1 MYCKKCGNMQKNGE
15 KFCPK
20 CGTPYLSETSNDLS
34 DSGKVPVDNDTE
46 TKSNQTIEESPRQEF
61 TDNKPNQ
68 GENEITK
75 ADDKPSEGINTLGSG
90 IGIKI
95 FAWILIGFALLMAY
109 GTVYSIGFHLSWKWL
124 LVAATAFMAFVLWRS
139 IPKGGLTEDSKSF
152 IKSLM
157 WIVGGLSIFNIAV
170 YNSDAVMIERTLTER
185 CGSCFDEDIFTTK
198 VLDVDVD
205 KDGENTYKAKV
216 KVKLKIR
223 GKEFTD
229 EVLEFN
235 DINYDAEDGRVY
247 YNWSNRDEVMMDVS
261 DKVNKMDIN
270 DYK

>member
-1 MYCKKCGNMQKNGE
+1 MFCKKCGNMQKNGE

-20 CGTPYLSETSNDLS
+20 CGTPYLSENSKELS
-34 DSGKVPVDNDTE
+34 DLGKAPVNNDSE
-46 TKSNQTIEESPRQEF
+46 SKSDQPSEESRRQEY
-61 TDNKPNQ
+61 TNNNPNQ
-68 GENEITK
+68 GEKEMSK
-75 ADDKPSEGINTLGSG
+75 ADDKPSDGIYISGNG

-95 FAWILIGFALLMAY
+95 FAWILIGLALLVAY
-109 GTVYSIGFHLSWKWL
+109 GTIYSIGFHLSWKWL
-124 LVAATAFMAFVLWRS
+124 LVAATSFMAFVLWRS
-139 IPKGGLTEDSKSF
+139 IPKGGLTEDSRSF
-152 IKSLM
+152 VNSLM
-157 WIVGGLSIFNIAV
+157 WIVGGLVIFNIVV

-198 VLDVDVD
+198 ILDVDVD
-205 KDGENTYKAKV
+205 KDGENTYKARV

-223 GKEFTD
+223 GKEFTN

-235 DINYDAEDGRVY
+235 DIKYDAEDERVY

-261 DKVNKMDIN
+261 NKVNKMDIN